1 MNNFVINEE
10 DVLLKLN
17 NLKIDKLPGID
28 NIYLQVLKEVKIEI
42 KDFLTKL
49 FNLLIS
55 TGKSMFIYSWYWL
68 FTIRLEMKYS
78 YSYS

>member
-28 NIYLQVLKEVKIEI
+28 NIYPQVLKEVKIEI

-49 FNLLIS
+49 FNLSIS